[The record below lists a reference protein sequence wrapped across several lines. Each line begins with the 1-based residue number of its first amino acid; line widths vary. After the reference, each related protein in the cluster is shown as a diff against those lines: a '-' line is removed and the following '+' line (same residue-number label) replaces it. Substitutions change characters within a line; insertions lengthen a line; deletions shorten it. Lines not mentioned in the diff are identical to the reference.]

1 MYRLLSYEK
10 KKGFGIFI
18 SRKDFGKTIYF
29 FTSTKIY
36 LPVSA
41 SVSARAPLILPFAL
55 QVKVSLLAA
64 KKKRGPVIG
73 CSSELLD
80 DNCIRVFLYEGYL
93 VNFEICVCFWCIT
106 CVGSRDQT
114 RWSLLVENGGQNGN
128 VCGPS
133 CNKHKIYNPHKVEEQ
148 T

>member
-1 MYRLLSYEK
+1 MNIHQS
-10 KKGFGIFI
+10 KGFRENSLFLH
-18 SRKDFGKTIYF
+18 IY
-29 FTSTKIY
+29 KN
-36 LPVSA
+36 
-41 SVSARAPLILPFAL
+41 
-55 QVKVSLLAA
+55 LLACQCFSQCTCA
-64 KKKRGPVIG
+64 SYLTLCFASESFTFSWKKKRGPMIG

-106 CVGSRDQT
+106 CVGLRDQT
-114 RWSLLVENGGQNGN
+114 RWSLLVGNGGQNGN